1 MGGRLGRVVD
11 DLLAGAERAVS
22 AQDWRRVLAL
32 CEDVLAL
39 EPDHPDAAALRSLAE
54 RHVGRAIPAAGRRQ
68 VTVLFADMV
77 GSTAMGEEL
86 DPEAYLEVILAYETA
101 CRALIDRYGGHV
113 NRFAGDGLIAFFGY
127 PNAHE
132 DDALRATLAGLH
144 ALDALRQVSDAVAVE
159 HGVVVAARVGVHTG
173 PVVVGDRGSAGW
185 TGRDD
190 AFGPTVN
197 MAARLQAVAAPGT
210 VVVSDTTAALLGPAV
225 ELAPLGPH
233 RLAGVERPVDVFE
246 VADVLDDAPRARAD
260 ARTELV
266 GRDAERSRLLAH
278 LDAARALVG
287 GAAEGGPG
295 EGADAAPR
303 RAVVLRGEAGVGKS
317 RLLAELVAAGIA
329 AGGDSVTLHC
339 SPHAV
344 TRSLHPLRGAMH
356 RGARIAVDDPA
367 PARLAKLVERIEEL
381 GLDAEEVVPYLAI
394 PLGLD
399 TAGRFPPLR
408 LDAHLLKEQL
418 LDQLVAVTARLASY
432 RPPFVVAVEDA
443 QWADPMT
450 LDLVRRVVRAGPAPG
465 VVVAVTCRP
474 GSGWPIGDAG
484 LDLMDVAPLPDAA
497 VRELAAVAAR
507 GRLTPGELDAALD
520 EVVRRSDGVPLYV
533 WELVETLASARAA
546 DPGAT
551 GATAHDGGLPLPLT
565 ELLQSRLD
573 SVGAAKAVAQVAAT
587 IGREFDLPVLE
598 RAVARLA
605 ATGDR
610 DGGELRPERV
620 AQHVGRLL
628 GSHLV
633 EADAVAPG
641 RLRFHHALVRDAAY
655 GSQLRRVRGRCHRA
669 VADVLAELD
678 AGGSPVDMALV
689 AYHRDQGGDA
699 RLAVAAYV
707 EAAER
712 AAGLGAFD
720 EAQAHLARAT
730 ELLPSVEPAADAV
743 GAELAVGLARWR
755 VTSILYGWGAPGLMD
770 EFARALQLCTN
781 ASADDPGAGS
791 ESLRALLGVWSWHIT
806 KGELDELR
814 EPARAMERQL
824 RRTPVVAWEPVLAVC
839 RGTELFYRGR
849 LAESRDR
856 LEEAIAGFGR
866 EDVDDWGRWPI
877 PNDPLAGA
885 HAWLAGVRMVLGDG
899 DGALAA
905 VDAGVA
911 RSRDVPFPMGAYS
924 EAMVRSFEAWAHRVR
939 GEIDAARRAAR
950 EMTRLGEVHGFAVW
964 VAAGHMNALATEIVA
979 GPTAAAVAG
988 LGGALAAYR
997 ALGCG
1002 AMVPSLLLEQAAGHL
1017 ALGDLEAA
1025 GRCVDDALGHT
1036 VQCYARAEA
1045 LRMRAE
1051 VRAALAGTGGGPD
1064 ETDAVA
1070 RDLDAAAAVA
1080 SAQGAAFYLGRI
1092 TASRRRLL
1100 GDVPGAAS
1108 RAAPRVGRA
1117 G

>member
-1 MGGRLGRVVD
+1 MGGRLARVVD

-22 AQDWRRVLAL
+22 EQDWGRVLAL
-32 CEDVLAL
+32 CEDALAL
-39 EPDHPDAAALRSLAE
+39 DPDHPDAAALRALAE

-86 DPEAYLEVILAYETA
+86 DPEAYLEVIRAYETA
-101 CRALIDRYGGHV
+101 CRGLIDRYGGHV

-144 ALDALRQVSDAVAVE
+144 ALDALRRVSDDVAAE
-159 HGVVVAARVGVHTG
+159 HGVVVAARVAVHTG

-197 MAARLQAVAAPGT
+197 LAARLQSLARPGT
-210 VVVSDTTAALLGPAV
+210 VLVSDATAPLLGPSV
-225 ELAPLGPH
+225 ELTSLGPH
-233 RLAGVERPVDVFE
+233 DLAGVDRPVEAFE
-246 VADVLDDAPRARAD
+246 VVRALDDAPRARAD

-266 GRDAERSRLLAH
+266 GRAAERARLLAH
-278 LDAARALVG
+278 LDAATAAPGDTGDSAPAVG
-287 GAAEGGPG
+287 GERA
-295 EGADAAPR
+295 R
-303 RAVVLRGEAGVGKS
+303 RAVALRGEAGVGKS
-317 RLLAELVAAGIA
+317 RLLDVLVAAGVA
-329 AGGDSVTLHC
+329 AGGDAVVLQC

-356 RGARIAVDDPA
+356 RAARIAVDDPP
-367 PARLAKLVERIEEL
+367 PARLAKLVERIELL
-381 GLDAEEVVPYLAI
+381 GLDADEVVPYLAI

-399 TAGRFPPLR
+399 TAGRFEPLH
-408 LDAHLLKEQL
+408 LDGHVLKEQM
-418 LDQLVAVTARLASY
+418 LDQLVAVVTRLAAY

-450 LDLVRRVVRAGPAPG
+450 LDLVRRVVREGPAPG

-474 GSGWPIGDAG
+474 GAGWPVGDPA
-484 LDLMDVAPLPDAA
+484 LDVVDVGPLPDED
-497 VRELAAVAAR
+497 VRRLAGVAAA
-507 GRLTPGELDAALD
+507 GRLAPEELDAAVD

-533 WELVETLASARAA
+533 SELVESLAAARAA
-546 DPGAT
+546 GP
-551 GATAHDGGLPLPLT
+551 AHDGDLPLPLT

-587 IGREFDLPVLE
+587 IGREFELPVLE
-598 RAVARLA
+598 RAVAALA
-605 ATGDR
+605 AGGDE
-610 DGGELRPERV
+610 DGGDLGPERV
-620 AQHVGRLL
+620 SGHVARLI

-633 EADAVAPG
+633 EADTVTPD

-655 GSQLRRVRGRCHRA
+655 GSQLRRVRRRRHRA
-669 VADVLAELD
+669 VADVLVELD
-678 AGGSPVDMALV
+678 GEGLPVDMALV

-699 RLAVAAYV
+699 RRAVAAYV

-712 AAGLGAFD
+712 AAGVGAFD

-730 ELLPSVEPAADAV
+730 ELLPAVEPAGDALR
-743 GAELAVGLARWR
+743 AELDVDLARWR

-770 EFARALQLCTN
+770 DFARSLELCAK
-781 ASADDPGAGS
+781 ASADDPDVGP

-814 EPARAMERQL
+814 EPAGAMARQL
-824 RRTPVVAWEPVLAVC
+824 RRTPLVGWEPVLAVC
-839 RGTELFYRGR
+839 DGTELFYRGR
-849 LAESRDR
+849 LAESLAR
-856 LEEAIAGFGR
+856 LEEAVDGFAR
-866 EDVDDWGRWPI
+866 EDVDDWGRWPL

-885 HAWLAGVRMVLGDG
+885 LAWLGCVRMLRGDE

-905 VDAGVA
+905 VEAGVA
-911 RSRDVPFPMGAYS
+911 RSRAVPFPMGAYS
-924 EAMVRSFEAWAHRVR
+924 EAMVRSFEAWAQRVR

-950 EMTRLGEVHGFAVW
+950 EMTRLGEEHGFAVW
-964 VAAGHMNALATEIVA
+964 VAAGQMNALATEVVA
-979 GPTAAAVAG
+979 APTAAAVGGLAG
-988 LGGALAAYR
+988 AIATYR
-997 ALGCG
+997 AMGCG

-1017 ALGDLEAA
+1017 ALGDLDAA
-1025 GRCVDDALGHT
+1025 GRDVDDALGHT
-1036 VQCYARAEA
+1036 VQRYARADG
-1045 LRMRAE
+1045 LRLRAE
-1051 VRAALAGTGGGPD
+1051 VRAARGEAVGG
-1064 ETDAVA
+1064 VA
-1070 RDLDAAAAVA
+1070 RDLDEAAAVA
-1080 SAQGAAFYLGRI
+1080 GEQGAALYLGRI

-1100 GDVPGAAS
+1100 DGDPPDGGARAAPGAA
-1108 RAAPRVGRA
+1108 RA